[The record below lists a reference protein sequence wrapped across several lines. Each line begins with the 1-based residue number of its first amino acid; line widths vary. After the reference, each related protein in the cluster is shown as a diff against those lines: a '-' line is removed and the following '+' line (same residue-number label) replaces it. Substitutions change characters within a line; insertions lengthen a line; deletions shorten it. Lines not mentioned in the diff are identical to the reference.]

1 MARPVKVITA
11 SAEVRA
17 ELQRRAKAPTSAHRD
32 RFRANIILLRLE
44 GLKIESVAKQLKTSM
59 PTVSTWSG
67 RFEAHGLDGL
77 NDKAGRGRKPL
88 TAAKSEK
95 EQRSKPTGK
104 RGKPFAPGQ
113 SGNPA
118 GRPVGSRNKA
128 TLAID
133 ALLDGEGEALTRKA
147 IE

>member
-44 GLKIESVAKQLKTSM
+44 GLKIESVAKQLM

-77 NDKAGRGRKPL
+77 NDKAGRGASR
-88 TAAKSEK
+88 
-95 EQRSKPTGK
+95 RFHGK
-104 RGKPFAPGQ
+104 RSSVSSPK
-113 SGNPA
+113 
-118 GRPVGSRNKA
+118 
-128 TLAID
+128 
-133 ALLDGEGEALTRKA
+133 
-147 IE
+147 